1 MGEAFPNSKAAW
13 AVAEKQIPLEVGPGL
28 TEYKPE
34 ANEVVIKV
42 HYAAVNPT
50 DFLVSFLLVSL
61 RCFQITD
68 RNRCKTLPI

>member
-1 MGEAFPNSKAAW
+1 MAQNFPNSKAAW

-28 TEYKPE
+28 TDYKPE

-50 DFLVSFLLVSL
+50 DFIVIFHFPPV
-61 RCFQITD
+61 
-68 RNRCKTLPI
+68 LPYR